1 MSASIYEQKSH
12 LKYKIFIK
20 NGLSCGKKAGRD
32 VLLTISHVTMKP
44 FCLLLPFI
52 LQFRASGKDPILMK
66 VINLL

>member
-1 MSASIYEQKSH
+1 MSASIYEWKDN

-20 NGLSCGKKAGRD
+20 MLYILWKEAERD
-32 VLLTISHVTMKP
+32 ALLTISHVTIKI

-52 LQFRASGKDPILMK
+52 LKFRASGKDPILMK